1 MIFDE
6 TGLIAQLVANLGN
19 IHDRRVL
26 AGSLRAIG
34 NIVTGDDDQTAIV
47 IGENVI
53 SALERL
59 VQAEGGQIR
68 REAAWTLSNIAAG
81 PSEHIDLM
89 FGGYNDSMLD
99 TLIDTIHS
107 ADRRTRKEV
116 GWTLAN
122 AITGCTPNRIRWF
135 STRGTLNAF
144 YRILLMDDRDERLI
158 GSMLHAI
165 EMMINATPTL
175 IISFRYRIDV
185 INRLQQMTMNGGLAV
200 RLRARNLLE
209 KVSTDYNAVD
219 CNNKCIIYQL
229 QRDM

>member
-68 REAAWTLSNIAAG
+68 REAA
-81 PSEHIDLM
+81 
-89 FGGYNDSMLD
+89 
-99 TLIDTIHS
+99 
-107 ADRRTRKEV
+107 
-116 GWTLAN
+116 
-122 AITGCTPNRIRWF
+122 
-135 STRGTLNAF
+135 
-144 YRILLMDDRDERLI
+144 
-158 GSMLHAI
+158 
-165 EMMINATPTL
+165 
-175 IISFRYRIDV
+175 
-185 INRLQQMTMNGGLAV
+185 
-200 RLRARNLLE
+200 
-209 KVSTDYNAVD
+209 
-219 CNNKCIIYQL
+219 
-229 QRDM
+229 